1 MNTENFEI
9 LCNTLLKLVITA
21 LCIVIPIIA
30 KPLIK
35 KLTDW
40 VAEKIDALDDEKKTA
55 LFNKA
60 LKYLNDIIDSIVTS
74 LEQEVASEIRKRIA
88 NGEAT
93 REDLC
98 ELKDKAIEF
107 VQKQLDD
114 ATKTILEK
122 KIPDLNAYIS
132 DLISKK
138 VYEIKN
144 FY

>member
-9 LCNTLLKLVITA
+9 LCNSLLKLVIMA
-21 LCIVIPIIA
+21 LCVVIPIFV

-35 KLTDW
+35 KLTNW
-40 VAEKIDALDDEKKTA
+40 VSEKISALDDEKKTA

-60 LKYLNDIIDSIVTS
+60 IEYLNDIIDSIVTS
-74 LEQEVASEIRKRIA
+74 LEQEVASEIRKKIA

-98 ELKDKAIEF
+98 ELKNIAINY

-144 FY
+144 FF